1 MAMAT
6 KPQVYLYEAAR
17 FQNKSVIDFY
27 VKKFRD
33 ESAKKNIPAYQSPS
47 DKENSFADS
56 LRTWM
61 VCLTNNELLTETL
74 PKTLPSEIALDASE
88 RAQLLMMI
96 KKDHETIHQAL
107 STQLQELKDT
117 WQSTLATLA
126 EGLARNFPNPL
137 DTYLDEKTKSQ
148 IQMLG
153 EKEFEEQLSALE
165 RTMRYN
171 IQNQLSSRMPS
182 AEALEKIPQL
192 QADFDAE
199 IQYQLQQCHNIKK
212 SREIAISII
221 LDPIQQLNIS
231 IVLAGNVFS
240 YLEAVNKLCKKFLG
254 REVIK

>member
-1 MAMAT
+1 
-6 KPQVYLYEAAR
+6 
-17 FQNKSVIDFY
+17 
-27 VKKFRD
+27 
-33 ESAKKNIPAYQSPS
+33 
-47 DKENSFADS
+47 
-56 LRTWM
+56 
-61 VCLTNNELLTETL
+61 
-74 PKTLPSEIALDASE
+74 
-88 RAQLLMMI
+88 
-96 KKDHETIHQAL
+96 
-107 STQLQELKDT
+107 
-117 WQSTLATLA
+117 
-126 EGLARNFPNPL
+126 
-137 DTYLDEKTKSQ
+137 
-148 IQMLG
+148 MLG

-199 IQYQLQQCHNIKK
+199 IQYQLQQGHNIKK